1 MRKIINVVIAAVK
14 KGDKFLMTKRVHL
27 DHGDYGIYHGVWQL
41 PGGELEFGEKPEET
55 LKREMKEETGI
66 EVEIVKLVP
75 KIYTE
80 IRKNWQG
87 IFIIY
92 LSRLKNPRAKII
104 LNDEASDYAWYTVPE
119 ACQLKTLIG
128 TTQIMA
134 DILSLTANAII

>member
-1 MRKIINVVIAAVK
+1 MRKIITVVIGAIK

-27 DHGDYGIYHGVWQL
+27 DPEDYGIYHGAWQL

-55 LKREMKEETGI
+55 LRREMKEEVGI
-66 EVEIVKLVP
+66 EVKIIKLFP

-80 IRKNWQG
+80 FRKNWQG

-92 LSRLKNPRAKII
+92 LCRLKNSRAKII
-104 LNDEASDYAWYTVPE
+104 LNDEASDYAWHTVEE
-119 ACQLKTLIG
+119 AKRLKTLAG

-134 DILSLTANAII
+134 DAII